1 MHPVRFTRKQVK
13 YIRDIIDEFYDFYE
27 EECKDLDATLDGVE
41 DENDLHPVRFS
52 EAQIEAL
59 NNLIVELQEE
69 DYDLGE
75 DQIPSILSV
84 IASAEDGSG
93 GRTKTIE
100 KLRDALDSKDI
111 HADVEGIIH
120 ELEKGIIR

>member
-13 YIRDIIDEFYDFYE
+13 YIRDIVDEFYDFYE
-27 EECKDLDATLDGVE
+27 EECRDLDSTLDGSE
-41 DENDLHPVRFS
+41 DENDLHPVIFDES
-52 EAQIEAL
+52 QIMSIKS
-59 NNLIVELQEE
+59 LIADLQEE

-75 DQIPSILSV
+75 DQVPSILSA
-84 IASAEDGSG
+84 IESAEEGSG

-111 HADVEGIIH
+111 HAEVEGIIH